1 MNTSASVAREL
12 YESTFGHGD
21 RVLPKAQIRR
31 MNLLG
36 ELWALRS
43 SSAMAKHP
51 KATALDLKSLLP
63 SIKRTQ
69 GRISDLISELGGLDS
84 AW

>member
-1 MNTSASVAREL
+1 MKTATSIAREL
-12 YESTFGHGD
+12 YESLGHGD
-21 RVLPKAQIRR
+21 RVLPKAQMRR
-31 MNLLG
+31 MNLFG
-36 ELWALRS
+36 ELWELRS
-43 SSAMAKHP
+43 SSTMAKHP
-51 KATALDLKSLLP
+51 NASAIDLESLLP